1 MADDSDVV
9 RKDLIATLAKK
20 VMTKDATE
28 TDVLELLH
36 ELSMARGVPHVAA
49 FGRLQKNL
57 APIFLEWVNDEG
69 QRGSEPAHLAQAVN
83 ETYCTM
89 LFSLILRLSP
99 GEHKKAVGLAV
110 TAIGWLE
117 KRLDHYLERVGSG
130 DWPSR

>member
-89 LFSLILRLSP
+89 LFSLIR
-99 GEHKKAVGLAV
+99 
-110 TAIGWLE
+110 E
-117 KRLDHYLERVGSG
+117 KPNCPATNSRSMGNDVPASAPDPSG
-130 DWPSR
+130 RTSVRR